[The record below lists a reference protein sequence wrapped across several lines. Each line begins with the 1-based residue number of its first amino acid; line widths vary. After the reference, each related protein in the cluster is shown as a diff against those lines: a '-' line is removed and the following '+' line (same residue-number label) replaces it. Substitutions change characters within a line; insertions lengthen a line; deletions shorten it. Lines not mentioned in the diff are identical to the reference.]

1 MTESIDLYALIA
13 PVGQLTGNGQ
23 LRETIS
29 ERRNRKGEDVPFW
42 YISSDLATK
51 LGISDKSSVEAV
63 IADELTAINWLQL
76 RFGGEIKPVNLDVE
90 KLRQYAMELPP
101 IPFIKDISDHNSAR

>member
-1 MTESIDLYALIA
+1 MTDPVELFALVA

-42 YISSDLATK
+42 YLNQKLTNQ
-51 LGISDKSSVEAV
+51 LGISEGSNESV
-63 IADELTAINWLQL
+63 IASESTAINWLKM
-76 RFGGEIKPVNLDVE
+76 RFGGNIKIVKLQIDE
-90 KLRQYAMELPP
+90 LRQSAMELPP
-101 IPFIKDISDHNSAR
+101 PPFIKDISVHN